1 MGNQSCEIAS
11 QLPAAKVPN
20 VATARDLLFASLV
33 IRVVKLP
40 PKLTGVT
47 KYQVGQY
54 SPKGSR
60 EGKPNNL

>member
-11 QLPAAKVPN
+11 QLAAAKVLN

-47 KYQVGQY
+47 KYQVGQ
-54 SPKGSR
+54 
-60 EGKPNNL
+60 